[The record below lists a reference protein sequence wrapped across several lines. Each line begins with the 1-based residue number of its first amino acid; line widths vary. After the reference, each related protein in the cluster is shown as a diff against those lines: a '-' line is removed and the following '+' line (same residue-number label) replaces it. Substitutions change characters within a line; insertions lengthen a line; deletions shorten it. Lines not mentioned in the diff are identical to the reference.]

1 MSCGRCH
8 RQAIEVSPFSRSPDG
23 VRVAVRVQ
31 PGASRTAVEGLRER
45 ADGASVLKVRVGA
58 PPEGGKANAQLVKLL
73 AKSWRVPKSSIRVL
87 TGQAER
93 RKTLL
98 VVGDPDRLL
107 GQLAAWLKDLPGAGS
122 R

>member
-1 MSCGRCH
+1 
-8 RQAIEVSPFSRSPDG
+8 VSPFSRSPDG
-23 VRVAVRVQ
+23 VRVAVQVQ
-31 PGASRTAVEGLRER
+31 PGASRTAVEGLREL
-45 ADGASVLKVRVGA
+45 ADGASVLKVRVDA

-87 TGQAER
+87 TGPAER

-107 GQLAAWLKDLPGAGS
+107 GLLGSWVRDLPGAS
-122 R
+122 DR

>member
-1 MSCGRCH
+1 M
-8 RQAIEVSPFSRSPDG
+8 SPFSRTPDG
-23 VRVAVRVQ
+23 VRVAVQVQ
-31 PGASRTAVEGLRER
+31 PGASRTAVEGPREL
-45 ADGASVLKVRVGA
+45 ADGVSVLKVRVGA
-58 PPEGGKANAQLVKLL
+58 PPEGGKANAQMVKLL

-98 VVGDPDRLL
+98 VAGDPDRLL
-107 GQLAAWLKDLPGAGS
+107 GQLAAWLKDLPAAGS

>member
-1 MSCGRCH
+1 
-8 RQAIEVSPFSRSPDG
+8 VSPFSRSPDG
-23 VRVAVRVQ
+23 LRVAVQVQ
-31 PGASRTAVEGLRER
+31 PGASRAAVEGLREL
-45 ADGASVLKVRVGA
+45 ADGAAVLKVRVGA
-58 PPEGGKANAQLVKLL
+58 PPEGGKANGQLVKLL

-107 GQLAAWLKDLPGAGS
+107 EQLAAWMKGLPGAEG

>member
-1 MSCGRCH
+1 M
-8 RQAIEVSPFSRSPDG
+8 SPFSRSPDG
-23 VRVAVRVQ
+23 VRVAVQVQ
-31 PGASRTAVEGLRER
+31 PGASRTAVEGPRAL
-45 ADGASVLKVRVGA
+45 ADGVSVLKVRVGA

-73 AKSWRVPKSSIRVL
+73 AKSWRVPKSSIQVL

-107 GQLAAWLKDLPGAGS
+107 GHLAGWLKELPGPGG